1 MARGVGRTGQY
12 CASSMTNEREKPA
25 SLDELDARLRKA
37 RAEADETAGRAP
49 RPAHATSGLGFALR
63 IGVEL
68 VGGLIVG
75 GGLGLLLDRWLG
87 TTPWLMVLFFL
98 LGAAAGFLNVYR
110 TVTGLGH
117 SIGYRPGG
125 KDKNG
130 DDRPGS

>member
-1 MARGVGRTGQY
+1 MRCSNEPIRRSALRTAAGATTVFRRAQRG
-12 CASSMTNEREKPA
+12 
-25 SLDELDARLRKA
+25 
-37 RAEADETAGRAP
+37 TA
-49 RPAHATSGLGFALR
+49 GLGFALR

-117 SIGYRPGG
+117 GVGYRTNKTEKNGNDRPGG
-125 KDKNG
+125 
-130 DDRPGS
+130 

>member
-1 MARGVGRTGQY
+1 
-12 CASSMTNEREKPA
+12 MTNEREEPA

-37 RAEADETAGRAP
+37 RAEADEAAGRAP
-49 RPAHATSGLGFALR
+49 RPQGATSGLGFALR

-87 TTPWLMVLFFL
+87 TAPWLMVLFFL

-110 TVTGLGH
+110 TVTGLGYGV
-117 SIGYRPGG
+117 GYGTGG
-125 KDKNG
+125 TNDKG
-130 DDRPGS
+130 DDRAGSSGRPKADKER